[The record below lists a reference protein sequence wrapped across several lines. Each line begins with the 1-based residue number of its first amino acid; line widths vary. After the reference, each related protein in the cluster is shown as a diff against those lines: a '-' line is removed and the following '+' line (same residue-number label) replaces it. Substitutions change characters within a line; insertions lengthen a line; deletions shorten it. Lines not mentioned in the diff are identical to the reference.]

1 MREFSHSLGHEDP
14 FPPHQLKA
22 RCPFSYGPSPDA
34 PLWLGRADRSRSSDE
49 QNRGVPQKAVM
60 RPTLASLIVP
70 IDNLWWLVPVAV

>member
-34 PLWLGRADRSRSSDE
+34 PQWLG
-49 QNRGVPQKAVM
+49 
-60 RPTLASLIVP
+60 
-70 IDNLWWLVPVAV
+70 VAIYRLP